1 MGDASIKIVVPS
13 VVCIDDMRPLE
24 KIEYAYRT
32 CYQSRHLMGDGSYK
46 FISKI
51 LYPEDGGTPHSSPLE
66 HVHVSMVIHTPKAD
80 RTIREW
86 QDWFN
91 NYHLRLYWHPK
102 TNIDGSFM
110 LEGNLRAF
118 FDFWRRGYIPDSSS
132 LSALQYHT
140 NRVLC
145 DAFPIFQRLEAPT
158 EISDTSG
165 SDTISELEVCRDTK
179 SFNIITTRDILQELV
194 RHRTCSF
201 SVESTRYCDYRK
213 KGFTFVRPDP
223 FRWADPKST
232 NPSMY
237 QLWYNNCKD
246 TADNYLKM
254 LDMGANPE
262 EARMLLPG
270 SLKTELVMSATDK
283 DWQHFLKLRN
293 HKTAHPQIRL
303 IAKEIAKYVG

>member
-13 VVCIDDMRPLE
+13 VVCIDDMSPLE

-66 HVHVSMVIHTPKAD
+66 HVHVSM
-80 RTIREW
+80 TIRIPMADLVIRGW
-86 QDWFN
+86 QDLFD
-91 NYHLRLYWHPK
+91 NYHLRLYGYPSSHP
-102 TNIDGSFM
+102 DGSFM
-110 LEGNLRAF
+110 LAGNLRAF
-118 FDFWRRGYIPDSSS
+118 FDFWRGYTPNNLA

-145 DAFPIFQRLEAPT
+145 DAFPIFRRLEAT
-158 EISDTSG
+158 AEISTTLGADI
-165 SDTISELEVCRDTK
+165 ISELKVCTDTH

-223 FRWADPKST
+223 FSWADPKSM
-232 NPSMY
+232 NSSMY

-270 SLKTELVMSATDK
+270 SLKTELVMSATDAN
-283 DWQHFLKLRN
+283 WRHFLKLRN